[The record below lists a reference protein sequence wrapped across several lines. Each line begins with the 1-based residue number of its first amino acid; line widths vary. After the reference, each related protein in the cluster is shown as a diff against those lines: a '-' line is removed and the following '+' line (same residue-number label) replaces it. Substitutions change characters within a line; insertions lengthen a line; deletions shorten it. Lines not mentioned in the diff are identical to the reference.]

1 MTETHTWN
9 ERLDLGHE
17 AMDHEHH
24 LQVGL
29 VSAFIDAVEQR
40 RPAMARRLA
49 EQLVAYSVVHF
60 GSEELLMETSG
71 FAGLAGHAGEH
82 AEFLEQMRAL
92 AGDFERGGED
102 AAVANAIDLRA
113 ALAAHMND
121 ADRRLLGHIRP
132 QSAARTG

>member
-1 MTETHTWN
+1 
-9 ERLDLGHE
+9 
-17 AMDHEHH
+17 
-24 LQVGL
+24 
-29 VSAFIDAVEQR
+29 
-40 RPAMARRLA
+40 
-49 EQLVAYSVVHF
+49 
-60 GSEELLMETSG
+60 
-71 FAGLAGHAGEH
+71 
-82 AEFLEQMRAL
+82 MRAL